1 MYAKEAPSY
10 YLDGKELNLAAES
23 IKVEPRENENGFVS
37 SRRDA
42 TKRFENV
49 IGSMVS
55 IQPRYLLHAKSKKM
69 KR

>member
-1 MYAKEAPSY
+1 MKEAPSR
-10 YLDGKELNLAAES
+10 LDSKELDLAAES
-23 IKVEPRENENGFVS
+23 IKGQPRENENGFVS

-49 IGSMVS
+49 IGSNG
-55 IQPRYLLHAKSKKM
+55 IDTTALFAAIAKSKKM